1 MSTETTS
8 STTTT
13 ARTTRVAVTSSPF
26 TGQKGP
32 RFNPSQATVPQQGH
46 PNQGP
51 AHRRL
56 SQASQPRNHLTLSA
70 PSATPPPG
78 RSSAPSAPAHPPAPM
93 HLHTPPPI
101 QIRLSHPHPRHPNP
115 IDPPPRKRRPNL
127 TLQPRTPRP

>member
-32 RFNPSQATVPQQGH
+32 RFNPSQATVPLQGH

-56 SQASQPRNHLTLSA
+56 SQASQPRNHLTPSA
-70 PSATPPPG
+70 PSATPPLG
-78 RSSAPSAPAHPPAPM
+78 RSSAPSTPAHPP
-93 HLHTPPPI
+93 PPPA
-101 QIRLSHPHPRHPNP
+101 SHPDTPQ
-115 IDPPPRKRRPNL
+115 PPTSPSP
-127 TLQPRTPRP
+127 QPGTHHVAEM